1 MNQTEKKD
9 LHNSLTRRQPLGIR
23 FLDPAFEQDRLTTL
37 EYGNDMSI
45 KEMHKIDGTMLIN
58 CIKSPPKES
67 DFRNA
72 IDKVMNTKIKQYSTL
87 SKMFILLSI
96 VFGDQC
102 KDRECKDL
110 QFL

>member
-1 MNQTEKKD
+1 MNQTEKKKD

-23 FLDPAFEQDRLTTL
+23 FLDPAFEQDRFTTL
-37 EYGNDMSI
+37 EYVNDMSI
-45 KEMHKIDGTMLIN
+45 KEMHKIDGTTLIN

-72 IDKVMNTKIKQYSTL
+72 IDKVMNTKSKQYSTL
-87 SKMFILLSI
+87 FKMFILLLS

-102 KDRECKDL
+102 KDQCKDL